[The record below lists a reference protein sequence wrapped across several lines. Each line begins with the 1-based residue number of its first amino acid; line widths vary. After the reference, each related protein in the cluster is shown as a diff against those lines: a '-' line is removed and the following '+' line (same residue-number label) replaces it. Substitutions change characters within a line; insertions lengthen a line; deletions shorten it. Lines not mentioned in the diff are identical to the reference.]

1 MSQLLIEPSPHIRC
15 ALTTQKVML
24 NVLIA
29 LLPAVIA
36 GTWLFGLRALVLVV
50 LCATFCVL
58 SEWLF
63 NKITKRKQTI
73 SDLSA
78 VVTGVLLGL
87 NLPPSLPIYMA
98 AIGCFAAIVVVKQFF
113 GGIGQNFANPAITAR
128 IVLMLSFG
136 QYMTTWSAPIVGSLT
151 SPDAVSSATPLAA
164 PDVMPSYLDMFLGIR
179 AGCIG
184 ETCIAALLLGGL
196 YLIVRGLIDPVTPVA
211 FIGTV
216 ALCALVGGHDVPMQ
230 LMSGGLVLG
239 AFFMATDYSTTPL
252 TRRGKLIFGVGCGLI
267 TSAIRFFGV
276 YPEGVSFSIL
286 IMNIITPLIDRYVR
300 PQPFGAKVKKTPR
313 KNREA
318 VQ

>member
-15 ALTTQKVML
+15 ALTTQKIML

-36 GTWLFGLRALVLVV
+36 GTWIFGLRALVLVV
-50 LCATFCVL
+50 LCAAFCVIF
-58 SEWLF
+58 EALF
-63 NKITKRKQTI
+63 NVLTKKRQTV

-87 NLPPSLPIYMA
+87 NLPPSLPVYMA

-113 GGIGQNFANPAITAR
+113 GGLGQNFANPAITAR

-136 QYMTTWSAPIVGSLT
+136 KYMTAWSAPICGSF
-151 SPDAVSSATPLAA
+151 SGVDAVSSATPLAS
-164 PDVMPSYLDMFLGIR
+164 PDVMPSYLDMFFGVR

-184 ETCIAALLLGGL
+184 ETCIAALLLGGI
-196 YLIVRGLIDPVTPVA
+196 YLMIRGLIDPVTPAA

-216 ALCALVGGHDVPMQ
+216 ALCALLGGYDVMMQ

-239 AFFMATDYSTTPL
+239 AFFMATDYATTPI
-252 TRRGKLIFGVGCGLI
+252 TRAGKLIFAVGCGII
-267 TSAIRFFGV
+267 TSVIRFFGV

-286 IMNIITPLIDRYVR
+286 IMNILTPLIDRYVR
-300 PQPFGAKVKKTPR
+300 PKPFGENGMK
-313 KNREA
+313 EA
-318 VQ
+318 IK

>member
-15 ALTTQKVML
+15 ALTTQKIML

-36 GTWLFGLRALVLVV
+36 GTWIFGLRALVLVV
-50 LCATFCVL
+50 LCAAFCVIF
-58 SEWLF
+58 EALF
-63 NKITKRKQTI
+63 NVIIKKRQTV

-87 NLPPSLPIYMA
+87 NLPPTLPIYMA

-136 QYMTTWSAPIVGSLT
+136 KYMTAWSAPICGSFSGVDT
-151 SPDAVSSATPLAA
+151 VSSATPLAS
-164 PDVMPSYLDMFLGIR
+164 PDVMPSYLDMFLGVR

-184 ETCIAALLLGGL
+184 ETCIAALLLGGI
-196 YLIVRGLIDPVTPVA
+196 YLIIRGLIDPVTPIA

-216 ALCALVGGHDVPMQ
+216 ALCALIGGYDVPIQ

-239 AFFMATDYSTTPL
+239 AFFMATDYATTPI
-252 TRRGKLIFGVGCGLI
+252 TRAGKLIFAIGCGVI
-267 TSAIRFFGV
+267 TSVIRFFGV

-286 IMNIITPLIDRYVR
+286 IMNILTPLIDRYVR
-300 PQPFGAKVKKTPR
+300 PKPFGDTGKK
-313 KNREA
+313 EA
-318 VQ
+318 LK

>member
-15 ALTTQKVML
+15 ALTTQKIML
-24 NVLIA
+24 DVLIS

-36 GTWLFGLRALVLVV
+36 GTWIFGLRALVLVV
-50 LCATFCVL
+50 LCAAFCVIF
-58 SEWLF
+58 EALF
-63 NKITKRKQTI
+63 NVVTKKRQTV

-87 NLPPSLPIYMA
+87 NLPPSLPVYMA
-98 AIGCFAAIVVVKQFF
+98 VIGCFAAIVVVKQFF

-136 QYMTTWSAPIVGSLT
+136 KFMTSWSAPICGSFSGT
-151 SPDAVSSATPLAA
+151 DAVSSATPLAS
-164 PDVMPSYLDMFLGIR
+164 PDVMPSYLDMFLGVR

-184 ETCIAALLLGGL
+184 ETCIAALILGGI
-196 YLIVRGLIDPVTPVA
+196 YLIIRGIINPVTPVA

-216 ALCALVGGHDVPMQ
+216 ALCSLIGGHDVFMQ

-239 AFFMATDYSTTPL
+239 AFFMATDYSTTPM
-252 TRRGKLIFGVGCGLI
+252 TRTGKLIFAIGCGII
-267 TSAIRFFGV
+267 TSVIRFFGV

-286 IMNIITPLIDRYVR
+286 VMNILTPLIDRYVR
-300 PQPFGAKVKKTPR
+300 PKPFGEKSR
-313 KNREA
+313 KEA
-318 VQ
+318 LK

>member
-15 ALTTQKVML
+15 ALTTQRIML
-24 NVLIA
+24 DVLIA
-29 LLPAVIA
+29 LMPAVIA

-50 LCATFCVL
+50 LCAAFCVVF
-58 SEWLF
+58 EALF
-63 NKITKRKQTI
+63 NVITKRKQTV

-87 NLPPSLPIYMA
+87 NLPPALPIYMA

-136 QYMTTWSAPIVGSLT
+136 KYMTSWTAPVVGSI
-151 SPDAVSSATPLAA
+151 SGVDAVSSATPLSSPEA
-164 PDVMPSYLDMFLGIR
+164 VPSYLDMFLGIR

-184 ETCIAALLLGGL
+184 ETCIAALLLGGF
-196 YLIVRGLIDPVTPVA
+196 YLLIRGIIDPVTPFA

-216 ALCALVGGHDVPMQ
+216 ALGALIGGYDVPVQ

-239 AFFMATDYSTTPL
+239 AFFMATDYATTPF
-252 TRRGKLIFGVGCGLI
+252 TRTGKLIFAVGCGII
-267 TSAIRFFGV
+267 TCVIRFFGI

-286 IMNIITPLIDRYVR
+286 IMKILTPLIDRYTR
-300 PQPFGAKVKKTPR
+300 PKPFGEKKRTPSEED
-313 KNREA
+313 KEA
-318 VQ
+318 QL